1 MLAATGGG
9 RLTFTERPAPC
20 RADLFTLTT
29 ETEMTTTLPA
39 PVAAAIA
46 SIELGNNGH
55 ADIGNNPEL
64 AAAVSAAGYPVIPAR
79 DLHGN
84 PVYRGYTPRAYA
96 IRCNELKRPAIRSGG
111 GACWDL
117 SGYTFDAEGAI
128 LARQEARGY
137 FD

>member
-1 MLAATGGG
+1 M
-9 RLTFTERPAPC
+9 
-20 RADLFTLTT
+20 T
-29 ETEMTTTLPA
+29 ETTALPA

-46 SIELGNNGH
+46 SIDLGNNGH
-55 ADIGNNPEL
+55 ADIGTNPQL
-64 AAAVSAAGYPVIPAR
+64 AAAVQAAGYPVIPAR

-84 PVYRGYTPRAYA
+84 PVFRGYTPKAYA
-96 IRCNELKRPAIRSGG
+96 IRGNEMKCPPAPPAPPARSGG
-111 GACWDL
+111 GICRDL

>member
-1 MLAATGGG
+1 
-9 RLTFTERPAPC
+9 
-20 RADLFTLTT
+20 
-29 ETEMTTTLPA
+29 MTTPLPA

-46 SIELGNNGH
+46 SIDLGNNGH
-55 ADIGNNPEL
+55 ADIGTNPEL
-64 AAAVSAAGYPVIPAR
+64 AAAVKAAGYPVIHTR

-84 PVYRGYTPRAYA
+84 PVFRGYTSKAYA
-96 IRCNELKRPAIRSGG
+96 IRGNEMKRPPAPPVGLGG
-111 GACWDL
+111 GICRDL

>member
-1 MLAATGGG
+1 
-9 RLTFTERPAPC
+9 
-20 RADLFTLTT
+20 
-29 ETEMTTTLPA
+29 MTTTL

-46 SIELGNNGH
+46 SIDLGNNGH
-55 ADIGNNPEL
+55 ADLGTNPEL
-64 AAAVSAAGYPVIPAR
+64 AAAVQAAGYPVVRSR

-84 PVYRGYTPRAYA
+84 PVFRGYTPKAYA
-96 IRCNELKRPAIRSGG
+96 IRCNELKRPPVPLARSGG

-117 SGYTFDAEGAI
+117 SGYAFDAEGAI